1 MISGGLFEKLIK
13 QVNKEIN
20 SGVSELN
27 DETISEIN
35 KVIKR
40 VLKDDSSK
48 EEILNILASE
58 EESDGEREN
67 IDDNNEKNLIKNIL
81 QLESKSVEDV
91 MVPRGEII
99 SIDIKQDYDQI
110 FEVIKEESHSRLPV
124 YEKNLDNIIG
134 FFHIKD
140 FIAAK
145 KNKFVL
151 SSILR
156 EVLYVAPK
164 SPILELLKR
173 MRASSIHIAL
183 VVDGVGGVDGLVTI
197 EDLVEEIVGEI
208 EDEHDA
214 EDIDEEIITKEEN
227 LLEVSASYR
236 VDDLEKHFNINL
248 DFADED
254 EVETVGGLVFSKI
267 NRIPKNNEEFN
278 IDDIVNIKVL
288 RANERKILIVQ
299 IRKIVN

>member
-1 MISGGLFEKLIK
+1 MNEDNQDKLSTWKSWLIK
-13 QVNKEIN
+13 K
-20 SGVSELN
+20 L
-27 DETISEIN
+27 
-35 KVIKR
+35 
-40 VLKDDSSK
+40 LKGDSSK
-48 EEILNILASE
+48 EEILNIIASE
-58 EESDGEREN
+58 EESNDEKDDA
-67 IDDNNEKNLIKNIL
+67 DDNNEKNLIKNIL
-81 QLESKSVEDV
+81 QLENKSVEDV

-99 SIDIKQDYDQI
+99 SIDIKQNYDQI
-110 FEVIKEESHSRLPV
+110 FDIIKDESHSRLPV

-134 FFHIKD
+134 FFHVKD
-140 FIAAK
+140 FITVN
-145 KNKFVL
+145 KNEFNL
-151 SSILR
+151 ALILR

-173 MRASSIHIAL
+173 MRASRIHIAL

-214 EDIDEEIITKEEN
+214 EDVDEEIIRKDKN

-267 NRIPKNNEEFN
+267 NRIPKSNEEFN
-278 IDDIVNIKVL
+278 IDDIINIRVL
-288 RANERKILIVQ
+288 RANERKILTVQ